1 MRSLVLLNL
10 LWLMNTTLLAGDLNR
25 LKPPV
30 LQEKDHAWL
39 THQLEK
45 TNDLDQLM
53 TPENQEW
60 LKDHLKTTKQELSKQ
75 MKQQVV
81 SMSSSSQCT
90 SCSANNEETIPAFY
104 VFMSFSLKDTTWLEW
119 SKQIETL
126 GGAFIL
132 RGLPNQSFKELAS
145 HLNHLNDIGVR
156 ATIQLNPQLFD
167 QYQIQQVPAVV
178 VAEEE
183 TFDKITGNV
192 TLDYALET
200 LAKEGETKKAQ
211 ALYEKL
217 KEARKL

>member
-1 MRSLVLLNL
+1 MRSLVILSVALLINSLSAENL
-10 LWLMNTTLLAGDLNR
+10 PSLIKA
-25 LKPPV
+25 
-30 LQEKDHAWL
+30 EDHAWL

-53 TPENQEW
+53 NSEDQQW
-60 LKDHLKTTKQELSKQ
+60 LKDHLKTTKQQLSQQ

-81 SMSSSSQCT
+81 SMNASTQCT
-90 SCSANNEETIPAFY
+90 SCSTKHEESIPAFY
-104 VFMSFSLKDTTWLEW
+104 VFMSFSIKDTVWLEW
-119 SKQIETL
+119 SKQIEKL

-132 RGLPNQSFKELAS
+132 RGLPHRSFKELAS

-156 ATIQLNPQLFD
+156 ATIQLDPQLFD
-167 QYQIQQVPAVV
+167 QYQIEQVPTVV

-183 TFDKITGNV
+183 AFDKITGNV

-200 LAKEGETKKAQ
+200 LAKDGETKKAQ
-211 ALYEKL
+211 ALYAKL